1 MTSPVSTFLAA
12 MAVAILAEPA
22 RAHSEVQWPPAAL
35 PRAELLLDLEQLER
49 DYVLASASF
58 GGRSRE
64 QASERIAELRSHAGA
79 LQPLHFFLS
88 VAAIAALADN
98 AHDAAFA
105 MSGAWQPK
113 MRLPMRMIWFSDG
126 LTISRVPKE
135 HRDLAG
141 AQIVSIDGHDL
152 ADVMEKL
159 RPYQGGPDEYRRW
172 ALTWALTSPE
182 VLHAVGIAERSD
194 LVVFRLKLRNGN
206 NVERR
211 VMGVP
216 VMELPKPTRQQAL
229 WYATPLPG
237 EAERGWSAAAS
248 GAPLYLQEPEK
259 WFRTT
264 ELPQLEALYVQFR
277 SNMDEGE
284 SKIEPFVAR
293 VAERLRDTPPRNLIL
308 DLRFDTGGDNTKNR
322 DLMREIARR
331 VPGRIYVILSNYTF
345 SAGIASAAALKHD
358 GGDRVTLVGEPVGD
372 RLRWWSEHKGMVC
385 LTHSQVCVSP
395 NHGLWD
401 IERGCKGETHC
412 FGDQFDLNVRSL
424 RPSLVAPVTS
434 ADWLEG
440 RDPAMEL
447 IARDLLRT
455 SQPDLGG
462 VGECPLS
469 THTDIRRLS
478 RLSTR

>member
-1 MTSPVSTFLAA
+1 MTRPVSTFLAA
-12 MAVAILAEPA
+12 MAVVTLAEPA
-22 RAHSEVQWPPAAL
+22 RANSEVQRPPAAL

-58 GGRSRE
+58 EGKSRK
-64 QASERIAELRSHAGA
+64 QARQRIAELRGHAGA
-79 LQPLHFFLS
+79 VQPLHFFLS
-88 VAAIAALADN
+88 IAAIAALADN
-98 AHDAAFA
+98 AHDGAFA

-113 MRLPMRMIWFSDG
+113 IRLPMRVIWFSDG

-141 AQIVSIDGHDL
+141 ARIVSIDGHDL
-152 ADVMEKL
+152 AGVMEKL

-182 VLHAVGIAERSD
+182 VLHAVGIAKSSD
-194 LVVFRLKLRNGN
+194 LVVLRLKLRNGN

-211 VMGVP
+211 VVGVP
-216 VMELPKPTRQQAL
+216 VVELPKPTRQQAL
-229 WYATPLPG
+229 WYVSPLPG
-237 EAERGWSAAAS
+237 EEERGWSAAAS

-259 WFRTT
+259 WFRTA
-264 ELPQLEALYVQFR
+264 ELPQVEALYVQFR

-284 SKIEPFVAR
+284 SKIDPFVAR
-293 VAERLRDTPPRNLIL
+293 VAERLRDAPPRNLIL

-322 DLMREIARR
+322 NLMREIAKR
-331 VPGRIYVILSNYTF
+331 VRGKIFVLTSNYTF

-358 GGDRVTLVGEPVGD
+358 GGDRVVLVGEPVGD

-385 LTHSQVCVSP
+385 LANSKICVSP
-395 NHGLWD
+395 NYGLWD
-401 IERGCKGETHC
+401 VERGCSGDERC
-412 FGDQFDLNVRSL
+412 FGDQFDVSVRSL
-424 RPSLVAPVTS
+424 TPSLHAPITS

-447 IARDLLRT
+447 VAQQLLGHDPAVADL
-455 SQPDLGG
+455 S
-462 VGECPLS
+462 S
-469 THTDIRRLS
+469 N
-478 RLSTR
+478 